1 MGTVK
6 LINRNNEVASIALQS
21 VIRQAIV
28 NIGGIDEV
36 IIGEVFEDEI
46 TGNNMMPVYYE
57 SEDNGDVI
65 EEFLFNVDLSD
76 YSVV

>member
-1 MGTVK
+1 METVK

-21 VIRQAIV
+21 VIRQAVV

-36 IIGEVFEDEI
+36 IMGEVFEDEI